1 MKFVP
6 ARGGHGGVSLKEN
19 FQTMDWYAP
28 LKWHGG
34 IQMNHDDMPMKVG
47 RKVIYESDWISLYA
61 DKVRMPDGKVIDTY
75 HKLHYPHESVSI
87 VMVNERNEVM
97 MIQSKRYITA
107 RLEWEIPAGR
117 VEENETPEEA
127 ARREC
132 LEETGCTLKEI
143 SYLCCYNPSNG
154 MSDLKVHLFL
164 ARVATETANMDEN
177 EVHAKQWMPR
187 ERVLE
192 ILRDN
197 RTQCGVS
204 MLGLLYVMQFYSVE
218 A

>member
-1 MKFVP
+1 
-6 ARGGHGGVSLKEN
+6 
-19 FQTMDWYAP
+19 
-28 LKWHGG
+28 
-34 IQMNHDDMPMKVG
+34 MNHDDMPMKVG

>member
-1 MKFVP
+1 
-6 ARGGHGGVSLKEN
+6 
-19 FQTMDWYAP
+19 
-28 LKWHGG
+28 
-34 IQMNHDDMPMKVG
+34 MNHDDMPMRMG
-47 RKVIYESDWISLYA
+47 RKVIYESDWISLHA

-154 MSDLKVHLFL
+154 MSDLRVHLFL
-164 ARVATETANMDEN
+164 ARVATETTHMDEN

-192 ILRDN
+192 ILREN